1 MASHSNHLYLM
12 SSNKRHCQFWFNGL
26 GLYSSNYYLMVVNEV
41 LSKNGIKGLSNKI
54 ESNIIENEISLLL
67 IEPSSPV
74 LAQHQL
80 AGQTHHVSVSNR
92 WTYGGPRARYAID

>member
-12 SSNKRHCQFWFNGL
+12 SSNERHCQFWFNGL
-26 GLYSSNYYLMVVNEV
+26 GLYSSNYHLMVVNEV

-74 LAQHQL
+74 LNPFFVL
-80 AGQTHHVSVSNR
+80 YLKKIYNLMIVLLN
-92 WTYGGPRARYAID
+92 IDDEIKFE